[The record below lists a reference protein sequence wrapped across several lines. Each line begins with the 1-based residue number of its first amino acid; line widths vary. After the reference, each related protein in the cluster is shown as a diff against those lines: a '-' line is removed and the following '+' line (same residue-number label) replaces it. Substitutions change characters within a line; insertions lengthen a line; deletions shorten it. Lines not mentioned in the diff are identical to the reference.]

1 MEYKKEPM
9 YHLIYDAAPFASF
22 HMQDIYGCSHCFF
35 YIEEFKK
42 YCNKKYIEP
51 TIQLSFGVEHPRLV

>member
-35 YIEEFKK
+35 ILKNSK
-42 YCNKKYIEP
+42 NIVIKKYIEP
-51 TIQLSFGVEHPRLV
+51 TIQLSFGVEHL